1 MVTGFSDQGRYCNEH
16 SKLIDRNPG
25 VSRLAVTF
33 QFVDID
39 IAETQIVLERG
50 LRIIPQVV
58 PTRTRIPTRV
68 LDAASTAST

>member
-33 QFVDID
+33 QFWSFMNLYIKYL
-39 IAETQIVLERG
+39 I
-50 LRIIPQVV
+50 
-58 PTRTRIPTRV
+58 
-68 LDAASTAST
+68 